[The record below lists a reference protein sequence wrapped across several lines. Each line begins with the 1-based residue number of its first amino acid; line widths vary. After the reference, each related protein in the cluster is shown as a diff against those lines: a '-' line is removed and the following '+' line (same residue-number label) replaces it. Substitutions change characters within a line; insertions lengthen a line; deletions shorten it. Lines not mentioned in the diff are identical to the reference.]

1 MRSMSS
7 SSESG
12 RGSSA
17 IRLRGGTAARR
28 SRSTSS
34 PHIDRFEANGYSRE
48 EMKIVWETRKILG
61 LPELPVTATAVRV
74 PVRIGH
80 AAAVNVTLSRPLEP
94 GEARELWS
102 RSAGV
107 EVVDDPA
114 LNRYPTPLAA
124 AGRDAVLVGRAR
136 RDISQR
142 QGLEFLRRVRQSP
155 ERRRDEHGPDRR
167 GSRASG
173 DGGARMTTMETRF
186 VRPPANTDE
195 ASWLAPI
202 LLGAMLGSLVAGRLE
217 TGALCAA
224 VAVGLAARAGARLP
238 SWRWS
243 VPLALTGVFAWTLNL
258 YLTPGRPIAGWP
270 AWFGRVPT
278 QEGLVLGALL
288 ELRLVGALAAVLGLR
303 AAWPGE
309 RAADEAARWLRPLAR
324 IGVPVAEARVLTG
337 LALRFA
343 PLLREEGV
351 RIARVQDL
359 RAGRRP
365 RGLEEW
371 FTATS
376 RARRSGARRLARTRG
391 ARRDGARG

>member
-1 MRSMSS
+1 
-7 SSESG
+7 
-12 RGSSA
+12 
-17 IRLRGGTAARR
+17 
-28 SRSTSS
+28 
-34 PHIDRFEANGYSRE
+34 
-48 EMKIVWETRKILG
+48 
-61 LPELPVTATAVRV
+61 
-74 PVRIGH
+74 
-80 AAAVNVTLSRPLEP
+80 
-94 GEARELWS
+94 
-102 RSAGV
+102 
-107 EVVDDPA
+107 
-114 LNRYPTPLAA
+114 
-124 AGRDAVLVGRAR
+124 
-136 RDISQR
+136 
-142 QGLEFLRRVRQSP
+142 
-155 ERRRDEHGPDRR
+155 
-167 GSRASG
+167 
-173 DGGARMTTMETRF
+173 MTTMETRF

-371 FTATS
+371 FTRRRALAVPVLVGSLERAERVAMALEARHYRLRPATIG
-376 RARRSGARRLARTRG
+376 AGARSAWAPFALALGLALALTALLWRG
-391 ARRDGARG
+391 